1 MSLAGRRILVTRPP
15 AQSARLMTLLREE
28 GARPAL
34 LPVLDIAPDE
44 RALAALPTLAKAA
57 DWLVFVSPSAIDA
70 AWPVLASARLSAR
83 LACVGA
89 ASAAKL
95 AALSGRTVLFPHD
108 GSDSAA
114 LLARPEL
121 QQLAGQRVLIVR
133 GVGGRA
139 ELGETLAA
147 RGARLTLAEVYRRID
162 GAPDWSL
169 LDQPVDALILTSTDS
184 VERLFRLA
192 GRSRSLTLQCL
203 LYCVPHPRI
212 AETLAAHGVARIVTT
227 QADDAAL
234 VAGLSEW
241 FSRHP

>member
-15 AQSARLMTLLREE
+15 AQSARLMALLSDA
-28 GARPAL
+28 GAEPVL
-34 LPVLDIAPDE
+34 LPVLDIVPDE
-44 RALAALPTLAKAA
+44 RALAALPTLAEAA
-57 DWLVFVSPSAIDA
+57 DWLIFVSPSAIDA
-70 AWPVLASARLSAR
+70 AWPVLARRPLKAR

-95 AALSGRTVLFPHD
+95 AALSGRAVLHPRD

-114 LLARPEL
+114 LLALPEL
-121 QQLAGQRVLIVR
+121 QRLAGQRVLIVR

-147 RGARLTLAEVYRRID
+147 RGARLTLAEVYRRVD
-162 GAPDWSL
+162 GEPDWSL
-169 LDQPVDALILTSTDS
+169 LEQPVDALVLTSSDTA
-184 VERLFRLA
+184 ERLFRLA

-212 AETLAAHGVARIVTT
+212 AATLAAHGVTRIVTT
-227 QADDAAL
+227 QADDDAL

-241 FSRHP
+241 FTRHP

>member
-1 MSLAGRRILVTRPP
+1 MALLSDAGGEPV
-15 AQSARLMTLLREE
+15 
-28 GARPAL
+28 L
-34 LPVLDIAPDE
+34 LPVLDIVPDE
-44 RALAALPTLAKAA
+44 RALAALPRLAADA
-57 DWLVFVSPSAIDA
+57 DWLIFVSPSAIDA
-70 AWPVLASARLSAR
+70 AWPMLASVKLKGR

-95 AALSGRTVLFPHD
+95 AALSGRAVLHPRD

-114 LLARPEL
+114 LLALPEL
-121 QQLAGQRVLIVR
+121 QRLAGQRVLIVR

-147 RGARLTLAEVYRRID
+147 RGARLTLAEVYRRVD
-162 GAPDWSL
+162 GEPDWSL
-169 LDQPVDALILTSTDS
+169 LEPPVDALVLTSSDTA
-184 VERLFRLA
+184 ERLFRLA

-212 AETLAAHGVARIVTT
+212 AATLAAHGVTRIVTT
-227 QADDAAL
+227 QADDDAL

-241 FSRHP
+241 FTRHP

>member
-15 AQSARLMTLLREE
+15 AQSARLMALLSDA
-28 GARPAL
+28 GAEPL
-34 LPVLDIAPDE
+34 PLPVLDIVPDE
-44 RALAALPTLAKAA
+44 RALAALPTLAEAA
-57 DWLVFVSPSAIDA
+57 DWLIFVSPSAIDA
-70 AWPVLASARLSAR
+70 AWPVLARCKLKAR

-95 AALSGRTVLFPHD
+95 AALSGRAVLHPRD

-114 LLARPEL
+114 LLVLPEL
-121 QQLAGQRVLIVR
+121 QRLAGQRVLIVR

-147 RGARLTLAEVYRRID
+147 RGARLTLAEVYRRVD
-162 GAPDWSL
+162 GEPDWSL
-169 LDQPVDALILTSTDS
+169 LEQPVDALVLTSSDTA
-184 VERLFRLA
+184 ERLFRLA

-212 AETLAAHGVARIVTT
+212 AATLAAHGVTRIVTT

-241 FSRHP
+241 FTRHP

>member
-1 MSLAGRRILVTRPP
+1 MSLVGRRILVTRPP
-15 AQSARLMTLLREE
+15 AQSARLMALLRDA
-28 GARPAL
+28 GAEPAL
-34 LPVLDIAPDE
+34 LPVLDIVPDE
-44 RALAALPTLAKAA
+44 RALAALPRLAVTA
-57 DWLVFVSPSAIDA
+57 DWLIFVSPSAIDV
-70 AWPVLASARLSAR
+70 AWPVLAPLKLKAR

-89 ASAAKL
+89 ASAGKL
-95 AALSGRTVLFPHD
+95 AALAGRPVLHPAE

-121 QQLAGQRVLIVR
+121 QRLAGQRVLIVR

-147 RGARLTLAEVYRRID
+147 RGARLTLAEVYRRVD
-162 GAPDWSL
+162 GEPDWSL
-169 LDQPVDALILTSTDS
+169 LEAPLDALVLTSSDTA
-184 VERLFRLA
+184 ERLFRLA

-212 AETLAAHGVARIVTT
+212 ADTLAAHGVTRIVTT